1 MTYQDALS
9 HAMHPPDASG
19 LENAADLEQL
29 STNIFL
35 VLMALSRGVRLGVRV
50 STFGFS
56 NPDDLHDLVM

>member
-1 MTYQDALS
+1 
-9 HAMHPPDASG
+9 MHSPDASG
-19 LENAADLEQL
+19 LENTADLEQL

-50 STFGFS
+50 SKFGFS